1 MGFLCTVGLTGGL
14 ASGKSSVAGV
24 LAGWGVPV
32 FDADRAVHRL
42 YGPGEGGALAV
53 AALFGSGVLDPDG
66 RVDRVAL
73 ARTVLE
79 DEEALDR
86 LNRTIHPLV
95 RDEIDLW
102 LQELDTPIA
111 VVEAALLVETGAAS
125 RYDVLVVVACTP
137 QQQLERAVARGV
149 PEDRA
154 VSILAAQAPM
164 RVKCDAANVLIDNS
178 GDLEDL
184 EAEVDRAWLKVLAL
198 CSGREGVS
206 SS

>member
-86 LNRTIHPLV
+86 LNRLGIECLRSAH
-95 RDEIDLW
+95 
-102 LQELDTPIA
+102 A
-111 VVEAALLVETGAAS
+111 VMLREGCLS
-125 RYDVLVVVACTP
+125 
-137 QQQLERAVARGV
+137 ARLT
-149 PEDRA
+149 RW
-154 VSILAAQAPM
+154 Q
-164 RVKCDAANVLIDNS
+164 
-178 GDLEDL
+178 
-184 EAEVDRAWLKVLAL
+184 L
-198 CSGREGVS
+198 CSR
-206 SS
+206 